1 MGEILL
7 QLAHLG
13 LRPDAPPG
21 GNRAA
26 EMGVGG
32 GRVAAGQRETPCQLV
47 RQGVDRVK
55 PALPREPH
63 RFFILLQRDAVHAVQ
78 TDDFGINQRLFIGKR
93 ARIDPR
99 PEGNFV
105 VMVMNT
111 AAIIRRKGF
120 RRELAGERQR
130 AVKMVIQQMNMT
142 RRGPR
147 IPARHF

>member
-1 MGEILL
+1 MREILL
-7 QLAHLG
+7 QLTHLG
-13 LRPDAPPG
+13 LRPGAAPG
-21 GNRAA
+21 GNRTA

-47 RQGVDRVK
+47 GQGIDRVK

-63 RFFILLQRDAVHAVQ
+63 RLFILLQRDAVHAVQ

-111 AAIIRRKGF
+111 AAIIRREGL

-130 AVKMVIQQMNMT
+130 AVKMVIQQMDMA

-147 IPARHF
+147 IPARPL